1 MCKIIKPFSAQVVN
15 GSGTIVLHFL
25 DNRQML
31 VRQVS
36 AIGNDASAALTWTVP
51 KAKNAFKTV
60 TALATDGVVVN
71 VPVDAA
77 GGIVRNGVTL
87 DTTCKLLLPVGTG
100 GYTLATISSVAAVS
114 GKMYAAV
121 TISAAAGAL
130 PVNSRA
136 WVVRAW
142 DIITGLPAVGA
153 AAVGPVYDFI
163 GNEPKTPILLTAAA
177 TGAGKSCIVGGLVEY
192 YE

>member
-1 MCKIIKPFSAQVVN
+1 MKKIKPFSARAVAGSHTVVLN
-15 GSGTIVLHFL
+15 FL
-25 DNRQML
+25 DNKQMV

-36 AIGNDASAALTWTVP
+36 AIGNDASAAVTWTVP
-51 KAKNAFKTV
+51 SAAHVFKTV
-60 TALATDGVVVN
+60 TALAADGTVVN

-77 GGIVRNGVTL
+77 GGIIRNGVTL

-130 PVNSRA
+130 PVNSRG
-136 WVVRAW
+136 WVVRAS
-142 DIITGLPAVGA
+142 DIITGIPAVGA

-163 GNEPKTPILLTAAA
+163 GNEPYTPILLTAAA

-192 YE
+192 FE